1 VNPLEE
7 LLARRIR
14 TQGPLTV
21 AEFMAEAL
29 GHPEYG
35 YYATR
40 DPLGRRGDF
49 TTAPEISQIFG
60 ELVGLWCVDLW
71 DRAGRPDPFILAE
84 LGPGRGTLMTDALRA
99 ARVAPQFLAAL
110 RLHFVETSKVLRQAQ
125 HRALKEFAPVWHDSV
140 ASLPRDPC
148 LVIANEFLDAL
159 PIRQL
164 VRGGVDWA
172 ERAVV
177 LDTEDRL
184 VFADGPEHPALTLLV
199 PPTLRAL
206 PPGSVVEIGS
216 AAAALAA
223 ALGARLAQQPGAALF
238 VDYGYF
244 PSRPGPT
251 LAALR
256 RHQAAAVLD
265 DPGSA
270 DLSAHVDFAVFAAA
284 ARAAGA
290 VVYGPVTQGRFL
302 AALGAEARLGA
313 LAAGAMPAQRALLGS
328 GLKRLLDPA
337 QMGNLFKVLALTS
350 PGLPQPAGFE

>member
-1 VNPLEE
+1 VTSLAGRI
-7 LLARRIR
+7 ARRVR
-14 TQGPLTV
+14 REGPLSV
-21 AEFMAEAL
+21 AAFMAMAL
-29 GHPEYG
+29 HDPDYG
-35 YYATR
+35 YYTRR
-40 DPLGRRGDF
+40 DPIGRGGDF
-49 TTAPEISQIFG
+49 ITAPEISQIFG
-60 ELVGLWCVDLW
+60 ELIGVWCADLW
-71 DRAGRPDPFILAE
+71 QRIGRPDPVLVVE
-84 LGPGRGTLMTDALRA
+84 LGPGSGALIDDFLRA
-99 ARVAPQFLAAL
+99 AATLPEFRRAL
-110 RLHFVETSKVLRQAQ
+110 RLYLVEASPVLRAVQQRRLAATDP
-125 HRALKEFAPVWHDSV
+125 HFI
-140 ASLPRDPC
+140 ASIDDLPPGPM
-148 LVIANEFLDAL
+148 LLIANEFLDAL

-164 VRGGVDWA
+164 VRGGADWA
-172 ERAVV
+172 ERVVV
-177 LDTEDRL
+177 LNTEDRL

-199 PPTLRAL
+199 PPALRAL
-206 PPGSVVEIGS
+206 PPGSVVEIGP